1 MNELV
6 ENNLNLVHE
15 MLKRFYPPNS
25 MYDYDDLFQIGCI
38 GLFKASQKFDALKGL
53 KFSTLACRCI
63 IHEVVRE
70 IRYQNTPL
78 RKVDDPLYLQHEIS
92 HDSELSV
99 MIGYA
104 HVEDQVINTMLVEE
118 LIEAEPVIIP
128 LMLEGYNRYQIAKKL
143 KCKHVNMVWRKV
155 NRLKE
160 VIS

>member
-6 ENNLNLVHE
+6 ENNLNLVHHI
-15 MLKRFYPPNS
+15 LKRFYPPNS

-38 GLFKASQKFDALKGL
+38 GLFKASKKYDESKG

-78 RKVDDPLYLQHEIS
+78 RKVDDPLYLDHGLS
-92 HDSELSV
+92 HDSELADIIPSTRN
-99 MIGYA
+99 
-104 HVEDQVINTMLVEE
+104 VENQVINSILVEQ

-128 LMLEGYNRYQIAKKL
+128 LMLEGYNRYQIAIL
-143 KCKHVNMVWRKV
+143 TDCTHVNTVWRKV
-155 NRLKE
+155 NKLKE
-160 VIS
+160 IIS